1 MKSEQLYHIGV
12 KAVIY
17 NHKNH
22 ILILKRTGRDYWDL
36 PGGRIQE
43 GERVQDTFYREIREE
58 TGLIA
63 LDDIISYGLYLTSIK
78 FLVNEQTIGLIF
90 YYHTCRITKED
101 PIILSP
107 EHSGF
112 KWARVEEARDLLS
125 DDFKNFCDQKGVLAL
140 S

>member
-1 MKSEQLYHIGV
+1 VKNEQLYHIGV

-17 NHKNH
+17 NPKNH

-43 GERVQDTFYREIREE
+43 GEQVHDTLYREVREE

-63 LDDIISYGLYLTSIK
+63 LNDIISHGLYLTSIK
-78 FLVNEQTIGLIF
+78 FPLNEQSIGLIF

-101 PIILSP
+101 PIILST
-107 EHSGF
+107 EHSDF
-112 KWARVEEARDLLS
+112 RWTSVEEARDLLS
-125 DDFKNFCDQKGVLAL
+125 DDFTNFCDQKGVP
-140 S
+140 